1 MREIKT
7 KIDFFSKDL
16 IKAIGPG
23 VYTGKKN
30 KQGKSLPL
38 RIVSTKCKNL
48 FHLQVIR
55 YRYP

>member
-23 VYTGKKN
+23 VYTGKKISREN
-30 KQGKSLPL
+30 P
-38 RIVSTKCKNL
+38 C
-48 FHLQVIR
+48 H
-55 YRYP
+55 